1 MRQPGG
7 GAYTRRFAT
16 VILLLRGDGHLG
28 PIAVI
33 FRGKGRVSKQEK
45 KAYHRDITV
54 LWQAK
59 AWNDSATQLL
69 YDDMVLL
76 PALKKAGVGEGN
88 PPIEALVFQ
97 DNLNAHRFVFVF
109 VVLCVCVFVC
119 LCVCVCL

>member
-1 MRQPGG
+1 
-7 GAYTRRFAT
+7 
-16 VILLLRGDGHLG
+16 VILLLRGDGGIG
-28 PIAVI
+28 PVAVI

-45 KAYHRDITV
+45 KAYHSDITV

-76 PALKKAGVGEGN
+76 PALKKVGVGEGD

-97 DNLNAHRFVFVF
+97 DNLNAHRFVFLFLFLFVF
-109 VVLCVCVFVC
+109 VFDKILQERSCGNYE
-119 LCVCVCL
+119 LLYPWRPHG